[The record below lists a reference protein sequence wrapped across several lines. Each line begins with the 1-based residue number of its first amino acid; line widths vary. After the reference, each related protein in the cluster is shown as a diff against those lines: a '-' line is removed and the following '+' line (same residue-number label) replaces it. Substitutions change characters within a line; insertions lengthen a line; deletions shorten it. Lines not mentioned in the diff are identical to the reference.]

1 MDSGIT
7 CEGVRVGGVPDG
19 EALKAL
25 AGLGVKTLVD
35 VREPGEGS
43 GEALEAMARE
53 CGLAYLRM
61 PISRKRVDVRQI
73 DQFRDCVSNPANGP
87 VYAFS
92 TGGKRPAGVLCFLAC
107 ARMGDSVLEVFHKA
121 KQYGLAIDKE
131 IGLKKFI
138 LDFYSSHRGDML
150 NNHFQHHPV

>member
-19 EALKAL
+19 EALREL
-25 AGLGVKTLVD
+25 VRLGVKTLVD
-35 VREPGEGS
+35 VRESGEGAD
-43 GEALEAMARE
+43 EALEAMAVGL
-53 CGLAYLRM
+53 GLAYARM
-61 PISRKRVDVRQI
+61 PISRRRVEVRQI
-73 DQFRDCVSNPANGP
+73 DAFRDCISNPANAP

-131 IGLKKFI
+131 LGLKNFI

-150 NNHFQHHPV
+150 NNHFQHHSV